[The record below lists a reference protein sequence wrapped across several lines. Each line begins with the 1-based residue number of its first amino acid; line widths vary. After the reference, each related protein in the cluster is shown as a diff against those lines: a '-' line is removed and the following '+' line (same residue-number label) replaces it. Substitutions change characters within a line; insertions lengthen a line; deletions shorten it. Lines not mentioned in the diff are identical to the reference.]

1 MLIKR
6 KNDRALKL
14 TRRTNMYCGIV
25 GYTGLNYQS
34 APILLEGLQNL
45 EYRGYDS
52 AGIYVPDTN
61 KGVDQLVKEKGRVA
75 ELAALVATSD
85 VAGKAG
91 IAHTRWATHGVPSV
105 ANAHPHVSAD
115 ERFYLVHNGVIENYL
130 ELKQEFLSDVEFV
143 SNTDTEVAVQLIAK
157 FVADG
162 MSVFDALQKLTS
174 MLAENSAYGFLL
186 MDDQQPDTMYVAKR
200 KSPLLIGVGEDFNV
214 VTSDAIAMLG
224 HTHDFIELNDNEIA
238 VVTPQ
243 KVTLFDDK
251 GVETERDTF
260 HLDVDAT
267 AADKGTYEFY
277 MLKEIDEQPIAIRRL
292 LEKYFDEQGNIKLDE
307 QIVKDMK
314 AADRLYIIAAGTSY
328 HAGLVGA
335 RLFEEWAGVPTEVH
349 VSSEFAYEQ
358 PLLSENPFFIFLS
371 QSGETADSREVLQNV
386 NNAGY
391 KSLTM
396 TNVEK
401 STLWREATYALP
413 LMAGP
418 EIAVASTKAYVTQI
432 VLQAIVAYAM
442 GENIDMNLEQEL
454 SKIAVDIQGVVD
466 DKEVFENVAKDLL
479 VDEKVRNGFYIGR
492 GVDAFVSL
500 EAALKLKEISYV
512 QTEGFAA
519 GELKHGTLALIED
532 GTPVITLMTQPK
544 TAGLVRGNIAE
555 TEARGAKSF
564 VIAAKSLANDTDGYI
579 LPDVEPLLA
588 PLVSVVPTQLLAYY
602 TSKLRGLDV
611 DHPRNLA
618 KSVTVQ

>member
-1 MLIKR
+1 
-6 KNDRALKL
+6 
-14 TRRTNMYCGIV
+14 MYCGIV

-52 AGIYVPDTN
+52 AGIYVPDTD

-75 ELAALVATSD
+75 ELAALVAESD

-105 ANAHPHVSAD
+105 DNAHPHVSAD
-115 ERFYLVHNGVIENYL
+115 GRFYLVHNGVIENYL
-130 ELKQEFLSDVEFV
+130 ELKEEYLSDVEFV

-162 MSVFDALQKLTS
+162 MSVLEAMQKLTS

-224 HTHDFIELNDNEIA
+224 YTNDFIELNDNEIA

-243 KVTLFDDK
+243 NVTLFDAD
-251 GVETERDTF
+251 GNETERESF
-260 HLDVDAT
+260 RLDVDAT

-277 MLKEIDEQPIAIRRL
+277 MLKEIDEQPVAIRRL

-307 QIVKDMK
+307 QILKDMK
-314 AADRLYIIAAGTSY
+314 AADRIYIIAAGTSY

-335 RLFEEWAGVPTEVH
+335 RLFEAWSGIPTEVH
-349 VSSEFAYEQ
+349 ISSEFAYEQ
-358 PLLSENPFFIFLS
+358 PMLSENPFFLFLS

-386 NNAGY
+386 NQAGY

-432 VLQAIVAYAM
+432 VLEAIVAYALADNM
-442 GENIDMNLEQEL
+442 DLNLEQEL
-454 SKIAVDIQGVVD
+454 SKIAVDIQAIVD
-466 DKEVFENVAKDLL
+466 DKEVFEKVAKDLL
-479 VDEKVRNGFYIGR
+479 VDARNGFYIGR

-512 QTEGFAA
+512 QAEGFAA